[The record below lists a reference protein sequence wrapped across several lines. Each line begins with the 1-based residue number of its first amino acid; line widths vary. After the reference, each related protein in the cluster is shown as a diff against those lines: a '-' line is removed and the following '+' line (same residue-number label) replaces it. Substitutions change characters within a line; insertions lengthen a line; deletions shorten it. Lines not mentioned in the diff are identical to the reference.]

1 MSTKG
6 QCKSQDGFKTLPLFL
21 KALQWEPEIWEEI
34 LSRLHFMGEYL
45 LVFTFP
51 HFRYHL
57 TIPSYSVWVGLGL
70 SCCSGGIRYIFGY
83 Y

>member
-1 MSTKG
+1 MSSKG
-6 QCKSQDGFKTLPLFL
+6 QCKSQGSFKTLPLFV
-21 KALQWEPEIWEEI
+21 KTLQGEPEIWEEI
-34 LSRLHFMGEYL
+34 LYRLHFMGVYF

-57 TIPSYSVWVGLGL
+57 AIPSYSIWLGLGL
-70 SCCSGGIRYIFGY
+70 SCCSGGIKHIFGY